1 MTTESRKVQIVAEVD
16 ASPAK
21 AGFEEVKAAGRDM
34 AQSVDKSG
42 KQAGESIKGIGDG
55 ADPAAQKLDRATK
68 SIIAS
73 IQRSTAAMQAGG
85 QANSQYFESIAQQR
99 GINTDLLRPYLSGLD
114 AAIAKNKAMNEAMH
128 GSTISAKQMQQA
140 LMGVPAQFTDIF
152 TSLAAGQNPMTV
164 FLQQGGQL
172 KDMFGGAGNAARAL
186 GGYVVGLIN
195 PFTLAAAA
203 AATLAVAYNQG
214 SKEADAYARALI
226 MTGSA
231 AGASAAQLQDMAKA
245 AAAATGSTQGAAA
258 EAIAAAAG
266 TGKVAAANIELV
278 SQAAIKLNRAVG
290 ANIQDT
296 INDFAE
302 LGREPVKAS
311 EKLNEKYNYL
321 TASIY
326 TQIKA
331 LEEQGKTLEAGAM
344 AQKAYADAMSGRA
357 DAVVANLG
365 TIERAWKGL
374 IGTAKAGWDAMLG
387 VGRQATLADQIA
399 EQKKAI
405 EAIRAGD

>member
-1 MTTESRKVQIVAEVD
+1 MTGVQTCALPI
-16 ASPAK
+16 S
-21 AGFEEVKAAGRDM
+21 
-34 AQSVDKSG
+34 
-42 KQAGESIKGIGDG
+42 
-55 ADPAAQKLDRATK
+55 
-68 SIIAS
+68 
-73 IQRSTAAMQAGG
+73 
-85 QANSQYFESIAQQR
+85 
-99 GINTDLLRPYLSGLD
+99 YLSGLD

-152 TSLAAGQNPMTV
+152 TSLAAGQNPLTV

-203 AATLAVAYNQG
+203 AGALGVAYYQG
-214 SKEADAYARALI
+214 SKEADALARAII
-226 MTGSA
+226 MTGNA
-231 AGASAAQLQDMAKA
+231 AGASVGQLQDMARAVA
-245 AAAATGSTQGAAA
+245 AGTGATQGAAN
-258 EAIAAAAG
+258 EAIAAAASS
-266 TGKVAAANIELV
+266 GKIAAGNIELV
-278 SQAAIKLNRAVG
+278 SAAAIKLNKAVG
-290 ANIQDT
+290 LEVADT
-296 INDFAE
+296 IESFAE

-331 LEEQGKTLEAGAM
+331 LEDQGKTLEAGAV

-357 DAVVANLG
+357 DQVIANLG
-365 TIERAWKGL
+365 LIEQAWKG
-374 IGTAKAGWDAMLG
+374 ITGAAKSGWDAMLG
-387 VGRQATLADQIA
+387 VGRQATIADQIA
-399 EQKKAI
+399 EQRRTV
-405 EAIRAGD
+405 EAIRSGAEAGNIDVAQKRLAALEAEIGRASCRERV